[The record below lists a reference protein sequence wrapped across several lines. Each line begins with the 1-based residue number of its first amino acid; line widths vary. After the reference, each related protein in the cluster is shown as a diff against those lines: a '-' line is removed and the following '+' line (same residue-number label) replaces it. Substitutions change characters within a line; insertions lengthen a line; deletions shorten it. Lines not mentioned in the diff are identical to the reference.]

1 MDKGV
6 RGRIDPVSGVKTS
19 EGQQVLKD
27 NKKGLLE
34 KISEQLPEMSS
45 EQHPEMLD
53 AEIDEQSHKKL
64 DSSRIAVTLL
74 ISLIPILAH
83 TAMQFGIFLN
93 YDLKVVLALLGST
106 FVILWLGFDLGV
118 PSRGN
123 FRKVTASLVT
133 ASFLIVSALPIVF
146 VAVLGG
152 ELSLDVLEYQEDG
165 EEITLTLRKNGIGS
179 DSFDAEISILWQES
193 IIWSNTIPFTID
205 KSDGRGDYAIISL
218 EVEDFY
224 QGNAFTGNSQQPE
237 IPYAL
242 SISVDDFNWERALDS
257 SFLTRNVTGSGS
269 YVSGV
274 FSDNSDD
281 CQDKGENCLVG
292 VTLMGWA
299 GLDSG
304 STIPT
309 NLQFSSYTVNAVLME
324 EGDIA
329 ISYPTITVENTLA
342 SWASS
347 DGIFGSGSATFG
359 EINSEIRFEGSQ
371 IDPDSGGL
379 TYIPLN
385 HFEESAGDY
394 GCYTF
399 TVDVSPS
406 GSEEV
411 VSSTTYY
418 EYSNSNSQD
427 IWKQESSC

>member
-6 RGRIDPVSGVKTS
+6 RDRIDPVTGVKTS
-19 EGQQVLKD
+19 EGQQVLKE

-34 KISEQLPEMSS
+34 KISEQLPEMTS
-45 EQHPEMLD
+45 EQHPGMLD
-53 AEIDEQSHKKL
+53 AEINEQTRNKIGSA
-64 DSSRIAVTLL
+64 RIAVTLL
-74 ISLIPILAH
+74 LSLLPLLAY
-83 TAMQFGIFLN
+83 TAMQFGIFLD
-93 YDLKVVLALLGST
+93 YDLKAVIALLGSI
-106 FVILWLGFDLGV
+106 FVILWLGFGLGI
-118 PSRGN
+118 PTDEN
-123 FRKVTASLVT
+123 FNKVSASLVA
-133 ASFLIVSALPIVF
+133 ASFLIVSALPVVF

-152 ELSLDVLEYQEDG
+152 DLSLGLIEYQEDG

-179 DSFDAEISILWQES
+179 DSFDAEISISWQES
-193 IIWSNTIPFTID
+193 IIWSDDITFTID
-205 KSDGRGDYAIISL
+205 KSDGRGDYGIISL

-224 QGNAFTGNSQQPE
+224 VGNAFTGNSQQPE
-237 IPYAL
+237 TPYAL
-242 SISVDDFNWERALDS
+242 SLSVDDYNWERTLDS
-257 SFLTRNVTGSGS
+257 SFLTRNVTGTGS

-274 FSDNSDD
+274 FSDNTDD

-304 STIPT
+304 STVPA
-309 NLQFSSYTVNAVLME
+309 NLKFSSYTVNAVLVE

-329 ISYPTITVENTLA
+329 ISYPSITVQNTAA

-347 DGIFGSGSATFG
+347 DGRFGSGSATFG

-379 TYIPLN
+379 TYIPLSQ
-385 HFEESAGDY
+385 FQESAGDY
-394 GCYTF
+394 GCYSF
-399 TVDVSPS
+399 TVDVIPS
-406 GSEEV
+406 GSEET